1 MLGIRTGGLAAVTA
15 PLVATDERK
24 TAVVFFIAALFYRLS
39 FVVITIN
46 ACLQDI
52 DFRKNLG
59 SVLFHFL
66 TYLSRNYVMG
76 VLFKG
81 QLTWSVTPPTSLTL
95 KKPKLYQDY
104 KRNITPLKTAEC
116 EKYRHKASFINGQ
129 NNSLFPGEKRISESV
144 SKHITLSLMVH
155 NPVKSITSA
164 MSKTPSKNG
173 NRDIVSIMR
182 KVRSTDTSP
191 EVALREALAA
201 RGLHL
206 SNNCGAG
213 AAGKARY
220 CIV

>member
-1 MLGIRTGGLAAVTA
+1 M
-15 PLVATDERK
+15 
-24 TAVVFFIAALFYRLS
+24 
-39 FVVITIN
+39 
-46 ACLQDI
+46 
-52 DFRKNLG
+52 
-59 SVLFHFL
+59 
-66 TYLSRNYVMG
+66 
-76 VLFKG
+76 
-81 QLTWSVTPPTSLTL
+81 
-95 KKPKLYQDY
+95 
-104 KRNITPLKTAEC
+104 KTAEC

-213 AAGKARY
+213 LAGKARY